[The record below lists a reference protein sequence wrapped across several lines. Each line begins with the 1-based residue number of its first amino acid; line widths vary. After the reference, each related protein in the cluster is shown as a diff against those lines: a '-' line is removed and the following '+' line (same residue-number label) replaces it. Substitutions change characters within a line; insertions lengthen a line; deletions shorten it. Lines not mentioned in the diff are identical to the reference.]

1 MLATAMATPKRGRG
15 RPRTTG
21 AGLTVGV
28 RLHADLIGAL
38 DAWIASRTP
47 AVSRP
52 EAIRVILAN
61 GLSKED

>member
-1 MLATAMATPKRGRG
+1 MLATTMANPKRGRG

-21 AGLTVGV
+21 PGRTIGV

-38 DAWIASRTP
+38 DAWIARQAS